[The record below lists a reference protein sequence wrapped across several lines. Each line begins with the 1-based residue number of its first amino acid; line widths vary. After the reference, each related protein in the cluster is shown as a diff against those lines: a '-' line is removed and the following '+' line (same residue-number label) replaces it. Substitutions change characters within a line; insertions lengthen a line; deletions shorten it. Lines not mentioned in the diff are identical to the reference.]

1 MRTMYERFTDRSR
14 RVLVLAQEE
23 ARDLTSSFIGT
34 EHLLLGL
41 IREREGIA
49 AKVLDTLGVTYEV
62 VREKVEPAFDTNKNA
77 SSASPAFTPRVK
89 KVLEFSLREALQLGH
104 SYVGT
109 EHLLLGL
116 VREGNGVAAGILDDL
131 GVELTQVRAR
141 VIERITGQSD
151 VESVVLEPLTEIDS
165 DSGRVTSLVRKLGLS
180 LRPDLDFAARDVLT
194 KKIAN
199 ELLDELRQRW
209 ADAAVPPS
217 STPET

>member
-1 MRTMYERFTDRSR
+1 MFERFTDRSR

-49 AKVLDTLGVTYEV
+49 AKVLDTLGVTFEV
-62 VREKVEPAFDTNKNA
+62 VREKVKPAFDTNKNP

-131 GVELTQVRAR
+131 GVELTQVRAQ

-180 LRPDLDFAARDVLT
+180 LRPDLGFAARDVLT

-217 STPET
+217 STPEP

>member
-1 MRTMYERFTDRSR
+1 MYERFTDRSR